1 MKVVSFS
8 IFKGGTG
15 KSTSAVHTAVALAQ
29 KGKRVLLIDLDQQ
42 ASATRY
48 FNLDPDAVPNLYHVF
63 TGNVSPATAVK
74 PTAFGVDVLGSNS
87 LLAAI
92 EEAMEEGDEGKLTE
106 L

>member
-1 MKVVSFS
+1 MKVISFS

-29 KGKRVLLIDLDQQ
+29 KGKHVLLIDLDQQ

-48 FNLDPDAVPNLYHVF
+48 LNLDPDAVPNLYHVF

-74 PTAFGVDVLGSNS
+74 STAFGVDVLRLQQLTG
-87 LLAAI
+87 
-92 EEAMEEGDEGKLTE
+92 GD
-106 L
+106 